1 FLAEQMDHMGIREGY
16 RVWSAPSHMDD
27 ARQAPANYVHFDG
40 YSTGASLDSPYK
52 PGEHIPGLNVGGW
65 QDAGDY
71 DIQTP
76 DNSWVVRDLVWA
88 HE

>member
-1 FLAEQMDHMGIREGY
+1 FRIAPDAYDRIWQPSLDTFLAEQMDHMGIREGY

-65 QDAGDY
+65 
-71 DIQTP
+71 
-76 DNSWVVRDLVWA
+76 
-88 HE
+88 